1 MEMSDIPA
9 DGKEEIPRPGTYGLD
24 ADEGV
29 EEEEGDEEKEKGYNA
44 DTDELEGHYEAEY
57 AEVDPEYELTN
68 EPNLNEGGISDQ
80 TKLGDP
86 PNTLPEEGNG
96 STENGE
102 KDVSGMVKD
111 GLKVLNVSK
120 ADVNKGLKRNFKE
133 ITDGSETVVNKAVKN
148 IGKTLTNGK
157 NRALSRV
164 VNKTKIDFKNTGKAV
179 QEVEDNINKI
189 IYNIDKTFKE
199 DIAKTKKIL
208 ENEQNKVKREA
219 RGVDR

>member
-1 MEMSDIPA
+1 MLLEKALFLFEVEAKKKNLIPA

-96 STENGE
+96 RTENGE
-102 KDVSGMVKD
+102 KDVSALES
-111 GLKVLNVSK
+111 LKERIEETKKFIEMEREYAKKSIPKVSEK
-120 ADVNKGLKRNFKE
+120 NDVSERKPIKE
-133 ITDGSETVVNKAVKN
+133 T
-148 IGKTLTNGK
+148 
-157 NRALSRV
+157 
-164 VNKTKIDFKNTGKAV
+164 NKTGQLQLFK
-179 QEVEDNINKI
+179 
-189 IYNIDKTFKE
+189 
-199 DIAKTKKIL
+199 
-208 ENEQNKVKREA
+208 KVFQA
-219 RGVDR
+219 